1 MEYKKIIIKKNFLPS
16 KKIEIEFEEF
26 KKSSKKYFKPQLIF
40 ARNGMGKTT
49 LANEIDEK
57 SNVEEN
63 ESIFYNSRNRPYQI
77 TNGDVIYTLKTG
89 DDYRFTDIG
98 NNAIFIADE
107 NVADDVKII
116 DMEIDRLN
124 YELEESVKSL
134 LRYGGTNKN
143 PDTMLVRE
151 LPISLAVGS
160 FNKAKRRIII
170 HDSPLEI
177 LKKISS
183 FISSSS
189 KEYNIEKKVVLEK
202 LKKGIENMLHRE
214 DVRVKLDFIDGLYDI
229 FALQGINYVVAK
241 ELIDSLKDKTIYGKK
256 NSNLSD
262 LILDLEDILITLEK
276 LKNKLL
282 EQITLENSN
291 CLNIDFSTIF
301 FDSQRLRIDG
311 KGMIYTRG
319 QPILFPRLSTAEKNI
334 VTLVYSFFELEKKIK
349 DKEPE
354 SLLVV
359 IDDPI
364 SSIDYSNKVGLY
376 TFFRN
381 KIESLSSMYSETKF
395 IICTHDEE
403 IYYHFYK
410 IFDDLKCY
418 YQKNPKNISCFE
430 LTYEGLIK
438 RESEYNFYKQQINS
452 IYKYSLGLEPDLI
465 LYIGNTMRRVLE
477 AYSTFNYNLGPS
489 EISTNQELLSK
500 IQDETEREFFKAYMY
515 RLILNSDS
523 HASDRV
529 RRSSSNF
536 SEMFS
541 DEEKIKTAQLLLGF
555 LYRLDPVHIERM
567 IDLEELRSFCV
578 NYENEAK
585 NKDKLESEYEEK
597 INGFNDTINGIELNV
612 SLSDDKKLEKSSL
625 IKKKKDAA
633 IKERESLVDYLE
645 SNKNKYNKS
654 KEALQVGSMIE
665 RWLLSIK

>member
-26 KKSSKKYFKPQLIF
+26 KKSGKKYFKPQLIF

-49 LANEIDEK
+49 LSNEIDEK
-57 SNVEEN
+57 GDVEEV
-63 ESIFYNSRNRPYQI
+63 ESIFRDSSNKSYQI
-77 TNGDVIYTLKTG
+77 TNDDIVYTIRIDSEDRFTSIG
-89 DDYRFTDIG
+89 DD
-98 NNAIFIADE
+98 AIFISDDYIVE
-107 NVADDVKII
+107 NVNII
-116 DMEIDRLN
+116 DREINRL
-124 YELEESVKSL
+124 EDGLKTSVEFL
-134 LRYGGTNKN
+134 LRRGGSRKS
-143 PDTMLVRE
+143 PDNMLVRE
-151 LPISLAVGS
+151 LLRFFDLNIGS
-160 FNKAKRRIII
+160 FNKGKSKLNLYDSPIEILRKISKFLKSFTTEESDEKLAVHNKLENGIKNIII
-170 HDSPLEI
+170 S
-177 LKKISS
+177 
-183 FISSSS
+183 
-189 KEYNIEKKVVLEK
+189 EKFK
-202 LKKGIENMLHRE
+202 LQS
-214 DVRVKLDFIDGLYDI
+214 DFIDEVYNNFQLSEE
-229 FALQGINYVVAK
+229 LQN
-241 ELIDSLKDKTIYGKK
+241 SLNDKLTNSE
-256 NSNLSD
+256 NSNT
-262 LILDLEDILITLEK
+262 LDGFITHFEDNLLFLEN
-276 LKNKLL
+276 LKKELL
-282 EQITLENSN
+282 EQITEDYSKR
-291 CLNIDFSTIF
+291 LNQEFSKIF
-301 FDSQRLRIDG
+301 FDTKRLRID
-311 KGMIYTRG
+311 KRG
-319 QPILFPRLSTAEKNI
+319 SIFSREDINGPVPFTKLSTAEKNI
-334 VTLVYSFFELEKKIK
+334 INLVYSFLELEKLIK
-349 DKEPE
+349 DRELK

-418 YQKNPKNISCFE
+418 YQKNPKNISCLE

-452 IYKYSLGLEPDLI
+452 IYKYALGLEPNLS

-541 DEEKIKTAQLLLGF
+541 DEEKIRTAQLLLGF

-567 IDLEELRSFCV
+567 IDLDNFNQFLDKYKQKIKNYKTCEEQISKL
-578 NYENEAK
+578 YKDIDGAK
-585 NKDKLESEYEEK
+585 KSNK
-597 INGFNDTINGIELNV
+597 F
-612 SLSDDKKLEKSSL
+612 SDDKKLQTIQKLTLRLNNKKIEKENL
-625 IKKKKDAA
+625 LKYIETNEEKQ
-633 IKERESLVDYLE
+633 REFQQ
-645 SNKNKYNKS
+645 
-654 KEALQVGSMIE
+654 ARQVGQMME
-665 RWLLSIK
+665 EWLQSIK

>member
-1 MEYKKIIIKKNFLPS
+1 MKYQKIIIEKDFLPS
-16 KKIEIEFEEF
+16 RRVESEF
-26 KKSSKKYFKPQLIF
+26 KEFTYGGKKYFKPHLIF

-89 DDYRFTDIG
+89 DDYRFTNIG

-170 HDSPLEI
+170 HDSPLGI
-177 LKKISS
+177 LKKLSS

-241 ELIDSLKDKTIYGKK
+241 ELIDPLKDKTIYGKK
-256 NSNLSD
+256 ISNLSD

-364 SSIDYSNKVGLY
+364 SSTDYSNKVGLY

-381 KIESLSSMYSETKF
+381 KVETLTNAYSETQF

-403 IYYHFYK
+403 VYYHFFT
-410 IFDDLKCY
+410 IFNDLKCY
-418 YQKNPKNISCFE
+418 KKNTLCLE
-430 LTYEGLIK
+430 LTYEGLIE
-438 RESEYNFYKQQINS
+438 REKEYNFYRQQINS
-452 IYKYSLGLEPDLI
+452 IYKYALGLEPKLS

-477 AYSTFNYNLGPS
+477 AYSTFNYSLGPS
-489 EISTNQELLSK
+489 EIATDQEILSK
-500 IQDETEREFFKAYMY
+500 IQDETEREFLKAYMY

-541 DEEKIKTAQLLLGF
+541 VEEKTRTAQLLLGF
-555 LYRLDPVHIERM
+555 LYRLDPVHIEKM
-567 IDLEELRSFCV
+567 IDLKQLT
-578 NYENEAK
+578 
-585 NKDKLESEYEEK
+585 DEYEKK
-597 INGFNDTINGIELNV
+597 INKWSGHKKKCEERLSEQKNNIEGIKNSKQFTDDEKAQKILERTDEYNMKQHEIEC
-612 SLSDDKKLEKSSL
+612 LSDRIEACKTGKEML
-625 IKKKKDAA
+625 KDGLGP
-633 IKERESLVDYLE
+633 S
-645 SNKNKYNKS
+645 
-654 KEALQVGSMIE
+654 IE
-665 RWLLSIK
+665 FWLKSIK

>member
-1 MEYKKIIIKKNFLPS
+1 
-16 KKIEIEFEEF
+16 
-26 KKSSKKYFKPQLIF
+26 
-40 ARNGMGKTT
+40 
-49 LANEIDEK
+49 
-57 SNVEEN
+57 
-63 ESIFYNSRNRPYQI
+63 
-77 TNGDVIYTLKTG
+77 
-89 DDYRFTDIG
+89 
-98 NNAIFIADE
+98 
-107 NVADDVKII
+107 
-116 DMEIDRLN
+116 
-124 YELEESVKSL
+124 
-134 LRYGGTNKN
+134 
-143 PDTMLVRE
+143 
-151 LPISLAVGS
+151 
-160 FNKAKRRIII
+160 
-170 HDSPLEI
+170 
-177 LKKISS
+177 
-183 FISSSS
+183 
-189 KEYNIEKKVVLEK
+189 
-202 LKKGIENMLHRE
+202 
-214 DVRVKLDFIDGLYDI
+214 
-229 FALQGINYVVAK
+229 
-241 ELIDSLKDKTIYGKK
+241 
-256 NSNLSD
+256 
-262 LILDLEDILITLEK
+262 
-276 LKNKLL
+276 
-282 EQITLENSN
+282 
-291 CLNIDFSTIF
+291 
-301 FDSQRLRIDG
+301 
-311 KGMIYTRG
+311 
-319 QPILFPRLSTAEKNI
+319 
-334 VTLVYSFFELEKKIK
+334 
-349 DKEPE
+349 
-354 SLLVV
+354 
-359 IDDPI
+359 
-364 SSIDYSNKVGLY
+364 
-376 TFFRN
+376 
-381 KIESLSSMYSETKF
+381 MYSETKF

-452 IYKYSLGLEPDLI
+452 IYKYSLGLEPDLS

>member
-1 MEYKKIIIKKNFLPS
+1 MTYKKIIIEKNFLPS

-49 LANEIDEK
+49 LSNEIDEK
-57 SNVEEN
+57 GDVEEV
-63 ESIFYNSRNRPYQI
+63 ESIFRDSSNQSYQI
-77 TNGDVIYTLKTG
+77 TNEDIVYTIRIDSEDRFTSIG
-89 DDYRFTDIG
+89 DD
-98 NNAIFIADE
+98 AIFISDDYIAE
-107 NVADDVKII
+107 NVNII
-116 DMEIDRLN
+116 DREINRL
-124 YELEESVKSL
+124 EDGLKTSVEFL
-134 LRYGGTNKN
+134 LRRGGSRKS
-143 PDTMLVRE
+143 PDDMLVRE
-151 LPISLAVGS
+151 LPRFFGLTIGS
-160 FNKAKRRIII
+160 FNKGKSKLNLYA
-170 HDSPLEI
+170 SPIEI
-177 LKKISS
+177 LRDIS
-183 FISSSS
+183 
-189 KEYNIEKKVVLEK
+189 KVFEFFTTEESDEK
-202 LKKGIENMLHRE
+202 LAVYNKLKNGIDNIIQSEKF
-214 DVRVKLDFIDGLYDI
+214 KLQSDFIDEVSNNFQLSEE
-229 FALQGINYVVAK
+229 LQN
-241 ELIDSLKDKTIYGKK
+241 SLNDKLTNSE
-256 NSNLSD
+256 NSNT
-262 LILDLEDILITLEK
+262 LDGFITQFKDILLFLEN
-276 LKNKLL
+276 LKKELL
-282 EQITLENSN
+282 EQITEDYSKR
-291 CLNIDFSTIF
+291 LNQEFSKIF
-301 FDSQRLRIDG
+301 FDTKRLQIDKKG
-311 KGMIYTRG
+311 KIFSRDDVYGPVPYTK
-319 QPILFPRLSTAEKNI
+319 LSTAEKNI
-334 VTLVYSFFELEKKIK
+334 INLVYSFLELENLIK
-349 DKEPE
+349 YRDLK

-418 YQKNPKNISCFE
+418 HQKRKNISCLE

-452 IYKYSLGLEPDLI
+452 IYKYALGLEPDLS

-489 EISTNQELLSK
+489 QISTDQELLSK

-541 DEEKIKTAQLLLGF
+541 DEEKIRTAQLLLGF

-567 IDLEELRSFCV
+567 IDSEEFKK
-578 NYENEAK
+578 EIT
-585 NKDKLESEYEEK
+585 KD
-597 INGFNDTINGIELNV
+597 DQLNT
-612 SLSDDKKLEKSSL
+612 LDE
-625 IKKKKDAA
+625 
-633 IKERESLVDYLE
+633 
-645 SNKNKYNKS
+645 
-654 KEALQVGSMIE
+654 VGSKIE
-665 RWLLSIK
+665 MWLKSIK